1 MSGGGRDE
9 AGVTGDLSSRRLFN
23 IFKRNSA
30 FVGKFGIFYTGSQD
44 VCSRCLKQRNRVF
57 LMRPRSSPAVFV
69 VTTAGVSFKETWGQ
83 MHTYIYWCHVGFE
96 WHCSH
101 RIGPNQSSS
110 SDSWEKQHTHKTGG
124 VVFIITVIVI
134 NNSDTNQTGRRCIRN
149 GSDLLGMPLQ
159 SFRSI
164 TTRRNWIFPRL
175 SRSSAILPYLQPAAA
190 SAGYTAAY
198 LPQYRRNQL
207 SGQAGLSRHRAQINF
222 ANALKY
228 PELFLCVVLSALHV
242 LWQARK

>member
-9 AGVTGDLSSRRLFN
+9 GGVTGDLSSRRLFN

-44 VCSRCLKQRNRVF
+44 VCSRCLKQRDLMF

-69 VTTAGVSFKETWGQ
+69 VTKAGVSFKETLGQ

-110 SDSWEKQHTHKTGG
+110 SDSWEKQHTHKTGS

-149 GSDLLGMPLQ
+149 DEDQICLGCRC
-159 SFRSI
+159 S
-164 TTRRNWIFPRL
+164 L
-175 SRSSAILPYLQPAAA
+175 SVQ
-190 SAGYTAAY
+190 
-198 LPQYRRNQL
+198 
-207 SGQAGLSRHRAQINF
+207 
-222 ANALKY
+222 
-228 PELFLCVVLSALHV
+228 
-242 LWQARK
+242 